1 MATIDTTQ
9 APYYDTFSKDDNYT
23 KLLFN
28 PDRPLQQRE
37 LNELQSVINQKIHA
51 LGDSLFKEGNIMSGL
66 DFSLTKNTSAH
77 TITVSL
83 KPGFIYLN
91 SEAHWTTGSTVTIPD
106 TGRSYINAYIDED
119 IVTSTDDPKLNDPT
133 LGVPSSSASG
143 ADRLKSNVV
152 FVVYTPS
159 TGTAND
165 LSTGAQVYV
174 FQDGN
179 LNVVTDKPGVSN
191 IMDLLAT
198 RTYETN
204 GHYRVSGY
212 DLSINPKQPNNTS
225 VAFTVTDGRAYV
237 KGYRVQKESA
247 TSLNVPIS
255 TDNRQVINEP
265 ALYNAATKKLE
276 LSQRPLKAVSSV
288 TASVLKT
295 VAVTRTSS
303 MLDPFPAGSY
313 GSGIVAIKNITSA
326 KGTVYGTL
334 DNPAVSGHPADFTV
348 TGGNS
353 ITWSSGSSV
362 IPTTGGTYQVTYLYT
377 KVMDAVNDYKIT
389 TSTTQRDENGFARV
403 YIDFSAK
410 SGDKPS
416 TIAGF
421 SQVNTTYTFYLA
433 RRDLISLNAVGDFI
447 VTPGT
452 PDTID
457 KVQISNQ
464 SDSNTLPIGWITVY
478 PNSTTA
484 SANAYTITNLT
495 FGDLQKMLA
504 RVQNLEYNVGQM
516 AQDIS
521 ASTGQDPLKL
531 RGVFSDG
538 FTTVQQAD
546 EDIFGDDTTPWVE
559 NGKTVSEVAH
569 AFSDASITLGYQNAD
584 IYGTPTVS
592 STTNADS
599 EFVNLMTWPGK
610 MVSGNYKNIK
620 ELSQTIATGI
630 MNVNPYAVYPTQAGA
645 LSLSPAVDNHED
657 TTQITVNNVSYK
669 TLKVWRFWN
678 HGGKNWTKDSQY
690 IYDHMNTISWTNTDT
705 TWVAQGYGG
714 QKAGGGNG
722 KGWSGT
728 GKGSIV
734 ESGGQK
740 TEEEMKKYAR
750 SITVSFTAKG
760 LKPLDDKL
768 RIYWDGNGVD
778 GSLGLVTTPVS
789 PSTAGS
795 VSGTIRADATG
806 VAKGTFT
813 VPANQPQGKHS
824 VILKTDTT
832 GVATS
837 SAKATYTAAS
847 KDITVTDIINTTFIQ
862 AEFVDPLAESFQ
874 FEGDRIITGVQLYF
888 QSKDTTVPIKV
899 QIRPLADGGLPS
911 SQVMGESLLLPAAV
925 KTSADGSV
933 PTMFAFDNPVLV
945 ESGVNYAFV
954 VMSNSND
961 YNVYYAQMGQR
972 KIGTDNSVLISNP
985 YGGTMFSSANAISW
999 TVHQD
1004 SDLKFDLFTARFRE
1018 GNSTILFNPWTPTN
1032 HDIGVLTI
1040 PTMTEAEKSGI
1051 VMEYRVLLASANST
1065 DTLANAPWKAI
1076 DLDTSEIDLGGYI
1089 KQIQLRITFTASK
1102 YMSPFV
1108 TLDTVTLMGLL
1119 TDLNGTYVSKN
1130 IDLGDNGTFNTVSI
1144 SYRVHN
1150 ETGTTVTPKL
1160 HVGQADTALTWY
1172 TLDAIKALGATVTT
1186 VVSNPDVNG
1195 FQTVATTI
1203 GLTSAIPGV
1212 GTLGA
1217 TVAKLRLDL
1226 HSDVAYIRPRVQQL
1240 SVILTDE

>member
-9 APYYDTFSKDDNYT
+9 SPYYDTFNKDDNYT
-23 KLLFN
+23 KVLFN

-37 LNELQSVINQKIHA
+37 LNELQSILNQKIHA
-51 LGDSLFKEGNIMSGL
+51 LGDSLFKEGDIMSGL
-66 DFSLTKNTSAH
+66 DFSLTKNTSAG

-91 SEAHWTTGSTVTIPD
+91 SEARWTTGGNVTIPA
-106 TGRSYINAYIDED
+106 TGRSYINAYIDES
-119 IVTSTDDPKLNDPT
+119 IVTSTQDTKLNDPT
-133 LGVPSSSASG
+133 LGVPSSSAKG
-143 ADRLKSNVV
+143 ADRLQAEVV
-152 FVVYTPS
+152 FIVYTPS
-159 TGTAND
+159 SGTTND
-165 LSTGAQVYV
+165 LSTGAPVYT

-179 LNVVTDKPGVSN
+179 LNVVADKPGVSA
-191 IMDLLAT
+191 ITDLLAT

-212 DLSINPKQPNNTS
+212 DLMVNLNQPTTTA

-237 KGYRVQKESA
+237 KGYPVKKESA
-247 TSLNVPIS
+247 TSLSVPIS
-255 TDNRQVINEP
+255 TDTRQVINEP
-265 ALYNAATKKLE
+265 ALYNSATKKIE
-276 LSQRPLKAVSSV
+276 LSQRPLNTVSSV

-295 VAVTRTSS
+295 TAVTRTSN
-303 MLDPFPAGSY
+303 MVDPFPAGSY
-313 GSGIVAIKNITSA
+313 GSGIVAIKSITSA

-334 DNPAVSGHPADFTV
+334 DNPATAQNPADFTV

-353 ITWSSGSSV
+353 ITWSAGSSV
-362 IPTTGGTYQVTYLYT
+362 VPTSGTSYQVTYLYT
-377 KVMDAVNDYKIT
+377 KVMSATTDYSIT
-389 TSTTQRDENGFARV
+389 NSTTLFDENGFART
-403 YIDFSAK
+403 YIDFSTK

-416 TIAGF
+416 TLAGF
-421 SQVNTTYTFYLA
+421 TQVNTTYTFYLA
-433 RRDLISLNAVGDFI
+433 RRDLISLNAIGDFVI
-447 VTPGT
+447 TTGT

-464 SDSNTLPIGWITVY
+464 SDSSTLPIGWITVY

-495 FGDLQKMLA
+495 FADLQKMMA
-504 RVQNLEYNVGQM
+504 RVQNLEYNVSQM

-538 FTTVQQAD
+538 FSTIQQAD
-546 EDIFGDDTTPWVE
+546 EDIFGTDSSPWTE
-559 NGKTVSEVAH
+559 NGTVVSEVAH
-569 AFSDASITLGYQNAD
+569 SFSDASITLGYKNAD
-584 IYGTPTVS
+584 VYGTPSVS
-592 STTNADS
+592 STTAADS
-599 EFVNLMTWPGK
+599 TFTELMQWPGR
-610 MVSGNYKNIK
+610 MVSGNYKTVK
-620 ELSQTIATGI
+620 ELSQSIATGI

-645 LSLSPAVDNHED
+645 LTLSPAVDNHED
-657 TTQITVNNVSYK
+657 TTNVTVNNVTYK
-669 TLKVWRFWN
+669 TLKVYRFWN
-678 HGGKNWTKDSQY
+678 HGGSNWTQDSQY
-690 IYDHMNTISWTNTDT
+690 VYDHMNNISWTNTDT
-705 TWVAQGYGG
+705 TWATQGYGG

-722 KGWSGT
+722 KGWTGT

-740 TEEEMKKYAR
+740 TEEELKKYAR
-750 SITVSFTAKG
+750 SITVTFTAKG
-760 LKPLDDKL
+760 LKPLDDNL
-768 RIYWDGNGVD
+768 RVYWDGNGVD
-778 GSLGLVTTPVS
+778 GSLGLVTSPVS

-795 VSGTIRADATG
+795 ISGTVRADSTG
-806 VAKGTFT
+806 TAKGTFV

-824 VILKTDTT
+824 IILKTDTT

-847 KDITVTDIINTTFIQ
+847 KDVTVTDIINTTFIQ
-862 AEFVDPLAESFQ
+862 ADFVDPLAESFQ
-874 FEGDRIITGVQLYF
+874 FEGDRIVTGVQLYF
-888 QSKDTTVPIKV
+888 QSKDTTVPVKV

-911 SQVMGESLLLPAAV
+911 SQVMGESLLYPASV
-925 KTSADGSV
+925 NTSADGSV
-933 PTMFAFDNPVLV
+933 PTLFAFDNPVLTQ
-945 ESGVNYAFV
+945 SGVNYAFV

-972 KIGTDNSVLISNP
+972 KLGSNNSVLISNP

-1004 SDLKFDLFTARFRE
+1004 SDLKFDLFTAQFRE
-1018 GNSTILFNPWTPTN
+1018 GDSTILFNPWTPTN

-1040 PTMTEAEKSGI
+1040 PTMTEAEKSSI
-1051 VMEYRVLLASANST
+1051 SLQYRVLLESASST
-1065 DTLANAPWKAI
+1065 DTLENQPWQDI
-1076 DLDTSEIDLGGYI
+1076 NLDTSEIDLGGYI
-1089 KQIQLRITFTASK
+1089 KQIQLRLTFTASK

-1108 TLDTVTLMGLL
+1108 TTDTVTLMALL
-1119 TDLNGTYVSKN
+1119 TDLNGTYVTKN
-1130 IDLGDNGTFNTVSI
+1130 IDLGDNGTFNTVAI

-1150 ETGTTVTPKL
+1150 ESGTSVTPRI

-1172 TLDAIKALGATVTT
+1172 TFDQIKALGATVTS
-1186 VVSNPDVNG
+1186 VISDPDVNG
-1195 FQTVATTI
+1195 FQTMATTI
-1203 GLTSAIPGV
+1203 NLTSAVPGV
-1212 GTLGA
+1212 GTMGA